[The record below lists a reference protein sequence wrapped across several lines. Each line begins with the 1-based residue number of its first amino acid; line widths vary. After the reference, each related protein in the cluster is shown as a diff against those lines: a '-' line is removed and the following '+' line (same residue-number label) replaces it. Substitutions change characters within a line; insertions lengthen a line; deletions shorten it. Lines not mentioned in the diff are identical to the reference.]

1 MTKVAGGHA
10 PSSCD
15 NPALFQ
21 TPSIL
26 FGFTQFV
33 KCWPNFLELKLK
45 GLYQSLEKEKEN
57 FCVLFTY
64 RTP

>member
-1 MTKVAGGHA
+1 MLRVAGGNPPA
-10 PSSCD
+10 LSD

-33 KCWPNFLELKLK
+33 KRWPNFLELKLK